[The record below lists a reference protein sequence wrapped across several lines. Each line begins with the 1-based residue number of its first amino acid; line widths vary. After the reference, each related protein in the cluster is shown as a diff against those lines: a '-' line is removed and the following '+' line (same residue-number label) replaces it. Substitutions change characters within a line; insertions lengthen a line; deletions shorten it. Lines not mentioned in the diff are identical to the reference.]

1 MRTLFLLPLLSW
13 LCLTIVIP
21 AQAEVKVVLAGDS
34 TVAAL
39 SAPKKDKAEQAGWG
53 HMLPVFMPE
62 ATVVNH
68 ARGGAS
74 TKSFRSLGLWDKVIA
89 EKPDYVLI
97 QFGHNDQPGKGD
109 RTTDPEGDYRD
120 NLRRF
125 IAEVRAAG
133 GKPVLITSVA
143 RRVYDEKGKMTS
155 TLWPYVEAV
164 KAVGAEEKVPV
175 IDLHHRSFVF
185 FNQMGEKFCQRYG
198 PALTDKTHFNVEGSR
213 LVARLVAEGLVR
225 EVPELRPHLQ
235 LLPPPPKG
243 LPYTVKLETVTSG
256 YDGKTCW
263 VHPRAGAIPGP
274 TPSVVMT
281 MQKLL
286 LTGSDVFFA
295 LNEVR
300 TDDLAKTWSPI
311 TPHEKTLGRHT
322 RADGVIVAACDFTP
336 KWHAKSGKLLGT
348 GHTVHYQ
355 NDKVMHN
362 QQRATSYSVYDEKAR
377 TWSAWT
383 ALEMPKEAKFFNS
396 GAGCVQ
402 RYDLENGDI
411 LLPVYFKGEGDKY
424 YSVTV
429 LRCRFDGTTLKVVE
443 QGNDVKLESGRGV
456 YEPSLIRYQGKFYLT
471 LRNDTAAYVTTS
483 DDGLNYGPIKAWQFD
498 DGSELGNYNT
508 QQHWVSHPN
517 HGLYL
522 VYNRKGLNN
531 EHIVRH
537 RAPLVMAKVNPETLQ
552 VIRATECILVPERGV
567 RLGNFAITEV
577 SENET
582 WVTVAEWMQNTA
594 PNIIVP
600 PDNAFGADNSVYAAR
615 ILWKK

>member
-1 MRTLFLLPLLSW
+1 MLMRFLILA
-13 LCLTIVIP
+13 LTFATSVLAF
-21 AQAEVKVVLAGDS
+21 AQSGPRIVLAGDS
-34 TVAAL
+34 TVATVTQT
-39 SAPKKDKAEQAGWG
+39 KKDRPDLAGWG
-53 HMLPVFMPE
+53 QMLPEFLPQ
-62 ATVVNH
+62 ATVINH

-74 TKSFRSLGLWDKVIA
+74 SKSFRSLGLWDKVIA

-109 RTTDPEGDYRD
+109 RTTDPKGDYRD

-125 IAEVRAAG
+125 IEEVRAVG
-133 GKPVLITSVA
+133 GKPVLITSVV
-143 RRVYDEKGKMTS
+143 RRVYENGKLVS

-164 KAVGAEEKVPV
+164 KEVGAEMKVPV
-175 IDLHHRSFVF
+175 IDLHQRSLWFG
-185 FNQMGEKFCQRYG
+185 NQMGEKFCLRYA
-198 PALTDKTHFNVEGSR
+198 PSDTDRTHFNKEGAR
-213 LVARLVAEGLVR
+213 MIARLVAEGLVR
-225 EVPELRPHLQ
+225 EAPELREHVQ

-243 LPYTVKLETVTSG
+243 LPYDVKLETVTSG

-274 TPSVVMT
+274 TPTVVMT

-295 LNEVR
+295 LNDVS
-300 TDDLAKTWSPI
+300 TNDLGKTWSKI
-311 TPHEKTLGRHT
+311 TQHDETLGR
-322 RADGVIVAACDFTP
+322 RNMPGDIIVAACDFTP

-355 NDKVMHN
+355 NDKLMHD
-362 QQRATSYSVYDEKAR
+362 QKRGTTYAVYDEKSR
-377 TWSAWT
+377 TWSSWAT
-383 ALEMPKEAKFFNS
+383 LEMPKDAKFFNS

-402 RYDLENGDI
+402 RYDLENGDT

-429 LRCRFDGTTLKVVE
+429 LRCSFDGKTLKCLG
-443 QGNDVKLESGRGV
+443 QGNDIKLESGRGV
-456 YEPSLIRYQGKFYLT
+456 YEPSLTRYQGKFYLT

-483 DDGLNYGPIKAWQFD
+483 EDGLNFGPIQPWQFE
-498 DGSELGNYNT
+498 DGCDLGNYNT
-508 QQHWVSHPN
+508 QQHWVSHN
-517 HGLYL
+517 QGLYL
-522 VYNRKGLNN
+522 VYNRRGLNN
-531 EHIVRH
+531 DHIVRH
-537 RAPLVMAKVNPETLQ
+537 RAPLVMAQVNQETLK
-552 VIRATECILVPERGV
+552 VIRATERILVPERGV

-582 WVTVAEWMQNTA
+582 WVTVAEWMQNTP

-600 PDNAFGADNSVYAAR
+600 PDNAFAADNSVYAAR